1 MVMVVFHAVFQ
12 DTNLSI
18 AAIPFLHNASHVMKI
33 LELYMLLKKLR
44 FMNTFLP
51 YDI

>member
-18 AAIPFLHNASHVMKI
+18 AAIPFLHNYSHVMKI
-33 LELYMLLKKLR
+33 LELYMLLKKTQCY
-44 FMNTFLP
+44 TFLP